1 MKPIPIISL
10 SSKRKGRNQKISL
23 FNKKYFQNDKAK
35 TISSTI
41 RPPTTSRIKEKIPI
55 LSFPLEINNK
65 RECNESSS
73 PLFLTSRNFNNH
85 PLSPKKK
92 GFFKTIISY
101 KNKPR
106 ISVDNKYRKII
117 SEGTLNKQF
126 IDSKTIENK
135 IKESKKSQ
143 RLKKINILDFG
154 NNLKLYDEIEQKN
167 KEKTILEKRARQLD
181 EIYYDYDKSN
191 TKHIMN
197 SFSGNSP
204 DLLKN
209 KVCFVKGIMDFL
221 YPKLVLQKMEVL
233 NEMKVKQYKEGK
245 KYLQH
250 NNKNEEY
257 YISKFRNPEQNAAM
271 SKYLFGGDLEI
282 VRQKDN
288 SFRAKKI
295 LINKCKV
302 SKLMKNYDYI

>member
-1 MKPIPIISL
+1 MKHIHIISL
-10 SSKRKGRNQKISL
+10 SSKRKGRNQRFSL
-23 FNKKYFQNDKAK
+23 FDKKYFHNDKAK

-55 LSFPLEINNK
+55 LSFPLKINNK
-65 RECNESSS
+65 HGCDESSS
-73 PLFLTSRNFNNH
+73 HLFLTSRNFNNS
-85 PLSPKKK
+85 LSPKKK
-92 GFFKTIISY
+92 RFFKTIISY

-126 IDSKTIENK
+126 IDRKTIENK
-135 IKESKKSQ
+135 IKESKKSK

-154 NNLKLYDEIEQKN
+154 NNLKLYDEVEQKN

-204 DLLKN
+204 NLLKN
-209 KVCFVKGIMDFL
+209 KVCFVKGIMDYL

-233 NEMKVKQYKEGK
+233 NEIKKKQFKEGK
-245 KYLQH
+245 KYLQQ

-257 YISKFRNPEQNAAM
+257 YISKFRNPEQNANM
-271 SKYLFGGDLEI
+271 SKYLFGGDLQI
-282 VRQKDN
+282 IRQKDN
-288 SFRAKKI
+288 SFKGKKI

-302 SKLMKNYDYI
+302 SKLLKNYDYI